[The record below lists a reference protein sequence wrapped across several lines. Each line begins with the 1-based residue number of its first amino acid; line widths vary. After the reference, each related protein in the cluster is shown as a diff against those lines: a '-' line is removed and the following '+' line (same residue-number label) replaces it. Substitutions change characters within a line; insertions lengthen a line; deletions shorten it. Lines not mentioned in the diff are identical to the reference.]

1 MHCQRVCPENTDFR
15 DWVEGDQVFSE
26 EETAH
31 ILNSTPS
38 NRLPQ
43 ETAKKLEQ
51 LDLLEDSQ
59 LLGRNLDAL
68 LKRQERRQVL

>member
-1 MHCQRVCPENTDFR
+1 MHCQRVCPENTGFR
-15 DWVEGDQVFSE
+15 DWIEDDQVFSE
-26 EETAH
+26 EETTH
-31 ILNSTPS
+31 ILNSTQS

-59 LLGRNLDAL
+59 LVGRNLDAL